1 MALSDAVTTLK
12 ATGNEQFRENDFL
25 RAAASYSKALKLAS
39 KEGCERCVRADAS
52 RRLRYARCA
61 PERARPR
68 ARSRAR
74 RSKTK
79 RAADS
84 RSFSRAS
91 LPSPLRRSSPE
102 LAPIYSNRS
111 ASLLKLLKVS
121 LALADAEKCI
131 ELRPDWDKAHFRKA
145 AVLEE
150 MRDDNGALRALEA
163 ALEVASTQ
171 EQIGV
176 VEAKI
181 KLVKQRQSRKQR
193 IAARPPSKK
202 NENDGGEDDG
212 VKGSA
217 FRFDG
222 GGAASADPVK
232 ATAEMVANEIRAK
245 AEVDTMKVT
254 AVVAERKKKKKK
266 GAKGVVV
273 EDAKVAQRPWSV
285 ENDPLVKAV
294 AEAEAAA
301 AFPATDPKTE
311 KKKGAKRK
319 KSAKPTLE
327 QAASLAAAPPSKP
340 EPTPAAPAEET
351 PAAAA
356 AAAGEK
362 IEGPAAVTAEQP
374 APAAATMAAPAA
386 TAPTTGS
393 ATAPATKPVA
403 EAKAT
408 APGIEP
414 PAPAPL
420 SKAKARALRARR
432 KAEAKRERG
441 EGPRGTALLEK
452 NGGGKAKAEGE
463 GKGMAGWA
471 LVFLGAA
478 AAGVAAIAISAGK
491 VAKRN

>member
-150 MRDDNGALRALEA
+150 MRDDDGALRALEA
-163 ALEVASTQ
+163 ALEVASTP

-254 AVVAERKKKKKK
+254 AVVAERKKKKK

-356 AAAGEK
+356 AAAGGGENRGTRGGK
-362 IEGPAAVTAEQP
+362 GGAARARGGDDGGAGGDGAHDRQRDGARDETRRRGESDRAGDRTAGAGAAVESESEGAEG
-374 APAAATMAAPAA
+374 AEKGGGEARTRRGAARD
-386 TAPTTGS
+386 
-393 ATAPATKPVA
+393 
-403 EAKAT
+403 
-408 APGIEP
+408 
-414 PAPAPL
+414 
-420 SKAKARALRARR
+420 RASG
-432 KAEAKRERG
+432 EERG
-441 EGPRGTALLEK
+441 R
-452 NGGGKAKAEGE
+452 E
-463 GKGMAGWA
+463 GKG
-471 LVFLGAA
+471 
-478 AAGVAAIAISAGK
+478 
-491 VAKRN
+491 